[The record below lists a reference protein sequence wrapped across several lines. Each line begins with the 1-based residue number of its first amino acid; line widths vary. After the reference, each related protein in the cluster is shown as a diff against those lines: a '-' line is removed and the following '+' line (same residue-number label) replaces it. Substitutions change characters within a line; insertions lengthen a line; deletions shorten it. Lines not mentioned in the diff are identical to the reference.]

1 VVSALLS
8 FVFPGL
14 GQAYVR
20 RWRAAA
26 IFAVPTIALILLVL
40 VQAAGGI
47 ERLAGSLINPPVALA
62 VLVLIVLLGL
72 WRLLGVGHAY
82 IATSRSSSRKP
93 GRLASVTLVVV
104 TVAILLTHVVGAYYA
119 WAFYNA
125 GSRIFTG
132 NNPVAA
138 PGDSPSPGQ
147 TPDARGDAGDFVG
160 GPPTTPA
167 TPTSRINILVTG
179 IDAYRT
185 RSEALNDTL
194 LIISVDPA
202 TNTAVMISI
211 PRDTSDFPLYSGGT
225 YSGKINSLMT
235 AAYLNPKQ
243 FPDGPIG
250 TLTREVGFILGIPI
264 HYYMAID
271 LAGFRKMIDLVG
283 GVDVVN
289 PEPIQDPLY
298 DWLDGS
304 PYGFYLS
311 AGPHHLD
318 GSLALAYVRSRQ
330 GLGDNDYTRAARQQ
344 QALIA
349 LKQKMIQPAMIAKL
363 PSLLDAAAQTI
374 KTDFP
379 PDRITEMLDIAR
391 LIQTNSIQRFVLG
404 PPYNYHP
411 DSSTT
416 GGSWTSRLYMDK
428 VAALSVRL
436 FGSDSAYY
444 VPPPSAQPSAS
455 PFPIA
460 SP

>member
-1 VVSALLS
+1 
-8 FVFPGL
+8 VFPGL

-26 IFAVPTIALILLVL
+26 IFALPTMGLILLVL
-40 VQAAGGI
+40 VQAAGGL
-47 ERLAGSLINPPVALA
+47 ERLAASLIDPPVALA
-62 VLVLIVLLGL
+62 VLIVIVLLGL
-72 WRLLGVGHAY
+72 WRLLAVGDAY
-82 IATSRSSSRKP
+82 VATRSSSRKS
-93 GRLASVTLVVV
+93 GRSASVALAVL
-104 TVAILLTHVVGAYYA
+104 TVAIFLTHAVGAYYA
-119 WAFYNA
+119 WAFYDA

-132 NNPVAA
+132 NGPVAG
-138 PGDSPSPGQ
+138 PDDSPSPGG
-147 TPDARGDAGDFVG
+147 TPDAVGNGGDFTG
-160 GPPTTPA
+160 GPHPTPA
-167 TPTSRINILVTG
+167 TPLSRINVLVTG
-179 IDAYRT
+179 IDAYHT

-194 LIISVDPA
+194 LVMSVDPA
-202 TNTAVMISI
+202 TNSAVMISI

-235 AAYLNPKQ
+235 AAYLNPNQ

-330 GLGDNDYTRAARQQ
+330 GLGDNDYTRAWRQQ
-344 QALIA
+344 EVLIA

-379 PDRITEMLDIAR
+379 PDRITEMLDIAK
-391 LIQTNSIQRFVLG
+391 LIQTSSIQKFVLG

-444 VPPPSAQPSAS
+444 VPPPSAEPSIS